1 MVTWFYVFA
10 EDTNVKASE
19 VEMEILHYTCGYW
32 EFPRKNDI
40 NIVDAKYIFYGPY
53 TTCET
58 TERGYLFQE
67 DDKAFQRY
75 KTIKPNQRY

>member
-1 MVTWFYVFA
+1 
-10 EDTNVKASE
+10 
-19 VEMEILHYTCGYW
+19 MEILHYTCGYW

-58 TERGYLFQE
+58 TKRGYLFQE
-67 DDKAFQRY
+67 DDKAFQ
-75 KTIKPNQRY
+75 